1 MDEQD
6 EIDAK
11 EIKFIQR
18 IQARAGLRPVRRT
31 APETLLTA
39 REFSRIMGVRALRAG
54 QLNPPGLVLIGCSK
68 RAPFRE
74 WLAQLEKGEP
84 PRVEADNRPSLAELR
99 RPVRHR

>member
-18 IQARAGLRPVRRT
+18 IQARAGLYA

-74 WLAQLEKGEP
+74 WLAQLEKAEP
-84 PRVEADNRPSLAELR
+84 PRVEADNRPSLAEMR